1 MAKILG
7 LDLGTNSI
15 GWAVVHYERDFLKK
29 QNKQFT
35 EEKFELQEKGV
46 YIFKEG
52 VDKDSYGNP
61 QSRAASRTASRSGRR
76 LKFRRKL
83 RKYETL
89 KALIKH
95 KMCPLDIE
103 DLEKWR
109 QFDNLI
115 TKKKETFKYYP
126 TNSEF
131 INWLQ
136 TDNEGNKQ
144 EKKSKSKNPY
154 FFRNKAVGEKI
165 NNLHELGRAFYHIAQ
180 RRGFL
185 SGRLDKSDIVFL
197 EKVKAELYEC
207 IIDTENFTDL
217 YFELNDFFN
226 NSITEDSN
234 DENKEL
240 LKFQKKIE
248 NEFKKLKNDFIEC
261 KKYIVEL
268 LTKQPKLGP
277 VKQQISDL
285 TEEIEKNN
293 LKTIGQLFY
302 KWHLEDKKI
311 RNNYLGREEHY
322 EVEFKEICKTQGISE
337 SSEIYK
343 DIYNGIFYQ
352 RKLKSQ
358 KGLVGKCTLEPKY
371 PRCPV
376 SHPEFEEFRAL
387 KFINNIK
394 RKDGEEWR
402 QLNDE
407 EKKKVWHKFFRK
419 KDQFDFKELA
429 KIINP
434 DYPQPQKLE
443 DEPDPKK
450 EYFNYK
456 GNATVTGCY
465 TTACLMSVFGY
476 DWKEKETWGSRSW
489 QDILEN
495 PIWKTNLF
503 NRCKKKNISDR
514 KTNEIKGEKNIGTIV
529 NDVWHVLFTYDK
541 ESKQKEFA
549 INYFGANEKEA
560 EAFSKIQ
567 LKQEYASFSIK
578 ALRNIN
584 QFLRE
589 GLIETYAVFLAKIPE
604 LIPEIWKKKEDQKLI
619 RNEIGFRIENYK
631 EIKKQQTIVNDL
643 YKKFKEEFGRKDK
656 TYVLDDKDKENA
668 INKIISFYGKKTF
681 GEKSNEEQK
690 KIKEF
695 VLSQFQNCIQ
705 KNVFIKVKRVDKV
718 IQDFFI
724 EHPSLG
730 IDEKKVNKLY
740 HPSDIEKFKE
750 PITKKD
756 KDGNLIT
763 DKNGN
768 VLEFLNSPI
777 SGSIKNPTVFRALF
791 QLRKVLDELIKTDK
805 IDRETRVHIEVAG
818 NLNDMNYRKAIEDWQ
833 TEREKENQVYKEII
847 IGLFKA
853 EKNIDI
859 NDPEDDDIKKIK
871 SWYDQYLLEN
881 DKNLFELLP
890 KDEKDPVKKYRLW
903 REQEGRCVYTGKQIP
918 LYKLF
923 DGISFDIE
931 HTIPRS
937 KSNDNSLEN
946 LTICDATFNRQ
957 NKIGRIPFELG
968 EEKHKE
974 ILGYIAHWQKKYK
987 GLEEQI
993 KKLSRKAA
1001 ANKDNKEK
1009 HDKTIREKHKLT
1021 FERNYWYSKY
1031 SRFTMEEVPEGFTNR
1046 NLNDTRIISRYAQ
1059 QWLKSYFDTVHSI
1072 NGKITSDFRKIWGL
1086 QKEYEIK
1093 QRTNHIHH
1101 CIDAV
1106 TVACITK
1113 DKYDFLAHTYKK
1125 EEEIRN
1131 ENIVTKNESLAEIK
1145 KILSESKPWGKFVS
1159 DVKRLEE
1166 EVLVSYQFLDNLSKH
1181 TKRKLRKRGKIQP
1194 KVIYKKDDKGKY
1206 VFNEKGKK
1214 IIEKY
1219 IYKKNDFGNLIPVKG
1234 KKLNKDEIKDKK
1246 EGKDYFKVELDN
1258 ETRFYEYVKNGN
1270 NEIVY
1275 MKDYMIEQG
1284 DGARGS
1290 LHKLNYIGVI
1300 AQPELEDG
1308 KPKRENGAF
1317 ILQKDSDGNVSK
1329 FYVKRNPVTK
1339 DFSDSDVKKI
1349 VDNGIK
1355 YRIEKH
1361 GLKNVKT
1368 PNGFILL
1375 PAEKKDINGS
1385 DKDLKEMLI
1394 KKIRLFEKDKPI
1406 EVKKQNEVNLQTEKA
1421 LRKKHKHHFYAQN
1434 DENYCMAIYEGLDK
1448 KGKLKRDFEL
1458 VNNIDAGEYYKLS
1471 NKKHRENND
1480 LVPNP
1485 HLKSGLPLKYILKKG
1500 IMVLMYDKN
1509 TDEIWELS
1517 DNQKLNR
1524 LYEITQLDTEKYAE
1538 IKLLHHQEARAKKE
1552 ITKFMG
1558 LKNGMK
1564 GGKNLDSHRM
1574 FPWIK
1579 IGYTTFDCIVE
1590 NIDFKITPTG
1600 KIEKL

>member
-15 GWAVVHYERDFLKK
+15 GWAVVDYERDYLKK
-29 QNKQFT
+29 ENKQFVD
-35 EEKFELQEKGV
+35 EEFKLQDKGV

-61 QSRAASRTASRSGRR
+61 QSRAASRTDKRSARR

-89 KALIKH
+89 EALIKH
-95 KMCPLDIE
+95 KMCPLEME

-109 QFDNLI
+109 QFENPI
-115 TKKKETFKYYP
+115 SKKKESFKHYP
-126 TNSEF
+126 TCPKFME
-131 INWLQ
+131 WLQ
-136 TDNEGNKQ
+136 TDNEGDKQ
-144 EKKSKSKNPY
+144 KRKTKSKNPY
-154 FFRNKAVGEKI
+154 FFRNKAANEKM
-165 NNLHELGRAFYHIAQ
+165 NNLYEIGRAFYHIAQ

-207 IIDTENFTDL
+207 IIDTENFSDL

-240 LKFQKKIE
+240 LKLQKKIE
-248 NEFKKLKNDFIEC
+248 NEFKKLKNDFKEC
-261 KKYIVEL
+261 KKYTVDL

-285 TEEIEKNN
+285 TDEIEKNN

-302 KWHLEDKKI
+302 RWHLDDKKI

-322 EVEFKEICKTQGISE
+322 EIEFKEICKVQGISE
-337 SSEIYK
+337 YSEIFK

-358 KGLVGKCTLEPKY
+358 KGLVGKCTLEPNY
-371 PRCPV
+371 SRCPI

-407 EKKKVWHKFFRK
+407 EKKKIWHKFFRK
-419 KDQFDFKELA
+419 KEQFDFKEIA

-434 DYPQPQKLE
+434 NYPQTKKLE
-443 DEPDPKK
+443 DDPDPKK

-476 DWKEKETWGSRSW
+476 DWKEKESWESRNW

-503 NRCKKKNISDR
+503 NRCKKKEIRDR
-514 KTNEIKGEKNIGTIV
+514 KTKDLKGEKNIETIV

-541 ESKQKEFA
+541 ESKKNEFA

-560 EAFSKIQ
+560 DAFFKIQ

-604 LIPEIWKKKEDQKLI
+604 LIPEIWGNKENQKLI
-619 RNEIGFRIENYK
+619 RDEINYRIDNFRETK
-631 EIKKQQTIVNDL
+631 RKQTIVNDL
-643 YKKFKEEFGRKDK
+643 YKNFRDEFGLKDK
-656 TYVLDDKDKENA
+656 TYLLDAKDIENA
-668 INKIISFYGKKTF
+668 VNKIISFYGKKTF
-681 GEKSNEEQK
+681 SEKSKEEQEE
-690 KIKEF
+690 IKEF
-695 VLSQFQNCIQ
+695 VLTHFKNCIH
-705 KNVFIKVKRVDKV
+705 KNTFIKIKRVDKV

-724 EHPSLG
+724 EHPALG
-730 IDEKKVNKLY
+730 IDEVMANKLY

-768 VLEFLNSPI
+768 LLEFLNSPI

-791 QLRKVLDELIKTDK
+791 QLRKVLDELIRTEK

-833 TEREKENQVYKEII
+833 AEREKENQHYKEII

-853 EKNIDI
+853 EKNIEI
-859 NDPEDDDIKKIK
+859 TDPEDDDIKKIK

-881 DKNLFELLP
+881 DKSLFDLLP

-918 LYKLF
+918 LHKLF

-987 GLEEQI
+987 DLEKQI
-993 KKLSRKAA
+993 KKLAQKAA
-1001 ANKDNKEK
+1001 ANKDNKEE
-1009 HDKTIREKHKLT
+1009 HDKNIKEKHKLT
-1021 FERNYWYSKY
+1021 FEKNYWSAKY

-1059 QWLKSYFDTVHSI
+1059 QWLKSYFETVHSI
-1072 NGKITSDFRKIWGL
+1072 NGNITSDFRKIWGL
-1086 QKEYEIK
+1086 QNEYDTK

-1101 CIDAV
+1101 CLDAI
-1106 TVACITK
+1106 TIACITK
-1113 DKYDFLAHTYKK
+1113 DKYDQLSHAYQLEESGAK
-1125 EEEIRN
+1125 E
-1131 ENIVTKNESLAEIK
+1131 VAAKLKT
-1145 KILSESKPWGKFVS
+1145 ESKPWKTFVP
-1159 DVKRLEE
+1159 DLKKLKD
-1166 EVLVSYQFLDNLSKH
+1166 EVVIAYQFLDNLPKQ

-1194 KVIYKKDDKGKY
+1194 KVIYKKNELGNY
-1206 VFNEKGKK
+1206 LLNEKGKK
-1214 IIEKY
+1214 IIDKYLYQKDEK
-1219 IYKKNDFGNLIPVKG
+1219 GNLIPIKG
-1234 KKLNKDEIKDKK
+1234 RKLNQESIKKK
-1246 EGKDYFKVELDN
+1246 TEGLDYFKIETVD
-1258 ETRFYEYVKNGN
+1258 ETRCYEFVKNIDG
-1270 NEIVY
+1270 EIVY
-1275 MKDYMIEQG
+1275 LKDFILEQG
-1284 DGARGS
+1284 DTVRGQLHQETFYGAIKVAEREDNKIAKDEQGEIIF
-1290 LHKLNYIGVI
+1290 KKDKDGNEIFYVI
-1300 AQPELEDG
+1300 RKELE
-1308 KPKRENGAF
+1308 KLKKE
-1317 ILQKDSDGNVSK
+1317 
-1329 FYVKRNPVTK
+1329 
-1339 DFSDSDVKKI
+1339 DVDKI
-1349 VDNGIK
+1349 VDEEIK
-1355 YRIEKH
+1355 MKIKSVIGTQITFKKTGATVKHPIWQNEEKQI
-1361 GLKNVKT
+1361 
-1368 PNGFILL
+1368 P
-1375 PAEKKDINGS
+1375 
-1385 DKDLKEMLI
+1385 I
-1394 KKIRLFEKDKPI
+1394 KKIRVFTT
-1406 EVKKQNEVNLQTEKA
+1406 VKNPLPDF
-1421 LRKKHKHHFYAQN
+1421 KKHRDSSKPSHKYKEQIYVTNA
-1434 DENYCMAIYEGLDK
+1434 ENYCLAIYEGENE
-1448 KGKLKRDFEL
+1448 KGKIERISRL
-1458 VNNIDAGEYYKLS
+1458 VNNIDAGKKFKLS
-1471 NKKHRENND
+1471 NRSDENF
-1480 LVPNP
+1480 P
-1485 HLKSGLPLKYILKKG
+1485 PLSDEETGYINISTLKKG
-1500 IMVLMYDKN
+1500 QIMLRKVKNESIDDILNAPFEDQLIRLFIIEGIDK
-1509 TDEIWELS
+1509 DG
-1517 DNQKLNR
+1517 
-1524 LYEITQLDTEKYAE
+1524 
-1538 IKLLHHQEARAKKE
+1538 IKVRYHSEARPGTDLVKFMKE
-1552 ITKFMG
+1552 IISQQNSTKNKLDKDG
-1558 LKNGMK
+1558 KIKESKITGPV
-1564 GGKNLDSHRM
+1564 GGIKVGDHQN
-1574 FPWIK
+1574 FPYQKFKTSNFNAFIS
-1579 IGYTTFDCIVE
+1579 GY
-1590 NIDFKITPTG
+1590 DFKITPTG
-1600 KIEKL
+1600 KIEKI